1 MGKLNVLYNMCLC
14 SAAPPSSK
22 SITLFISEGSSNK
35 KKKKD
40 FDIIWSEGKMS
51 TEQDVF
57 RESIFLSEEKK
68 IPGLKGPLMPFIQK
82 HWLFLSV
89 WKEYAFHIPA

>member
-1 MGKLNVLYNMCLC
+1 
-14 SAAPPSSK
+14 
-22 SITLFISEGSSNK
+22 
-35 KKKKD
+35 
-40 FDIIWSEGKMS
+40 MS